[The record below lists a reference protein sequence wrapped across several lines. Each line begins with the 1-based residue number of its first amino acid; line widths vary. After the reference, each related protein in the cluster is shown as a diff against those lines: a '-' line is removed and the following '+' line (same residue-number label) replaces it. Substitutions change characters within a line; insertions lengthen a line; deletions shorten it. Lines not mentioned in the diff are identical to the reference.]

1 MYIPEV
7 LRHKTASVV
16 VNALKNV
23 FIQLGVSKIV
33 RSDNG
38 PCYNSKEFLEFVG
51 AYGLYLITS
60 SPRYPE
66 LNGLA
71 ESGNDQQTNHCVD
84 CLQNDTIGHRLFA

>member
-71 ESGNDQQTNHCVD
+71 ESVVRTVKHFWQRPTDKS
-84 CLQNDTIGHRLFA
+84 LR